1 MEVGQN
7 LLRNLANPDLMQIPP
22 DQFHNVLEMRML
34 SVAYFQQL
42 FVFDAIGEPVGGY
55 PKATI
60 GEIQAT
66 DEELNGIDLALK
78 GVRILTFVV
87 PQLAGKT
94 SVQVSFITPIL
105 NDQEQVIGVLLG
117 RTDLDS
123 NPFTQPTLQA
133 LATMESMGGNGYI
146 LDDQHRI
153 LFGVEPDSLLTDY
166 HSRGNIPEGDQF
178 FEEVSGFGT
187 RQMVYFQTMDGKS
200 WSVVL
205 SVPAERAQEI
215 ALGIAVPLLIILV
228 VLALAAFIA
237 LRVSLQSVAKSMQTL
252 SNEATLI
259 SQGQLAHSLQINRE
273 DEVGQVG
280 RAFEQMRI
288 SLKARLEELSRLL
301 RVSQGVAANLEAGD
315 AMRPVLEAAIGD
327 GAAAARVVLQ
337 PDVVQDLKTKR
348 PAVFGVGPASDIYAY
363 LDPQIFDLMRSQEVM
378 SITNSA
384 RVRRVAFRQV
394 LLSLGPWWRWLCTT
408 KAVIWAPS
416 G

>member
-1 MEVGQN
+1 M
-7 LLRNLANPDLMQIPP
+7 
-22 DQFHNVLEMRML
+22 
-34 SVAYFQQL
+34 
-42 FVFDAIGEPVGGY
+42 AISL
-55 PKATI
+55 KAT
-60 GEIQAT
+60 
-66 DEELNGIDLALK
+66 
-78 GVRILTFVV
+78 R
-87 PQLAGKT
+87 
-94 SVQVSFITPIL
+94 
-105 NDQEQVIGVLLG
+105 
-117 RTDLDS
+117 
-123 NPFTQPTLQA
+123 
-133 LATMESMGGNGYI
+133 
-146 LDDQHRI
+146 
-153 LFGVEPDSLLTDY
+153 
-166 HSRGNIPEGDQF
+166 F

-215 ALGIAVPLLIILV
+215 AIGIAVPLLVILV
-228 VLALAAFIA
+228 VLAGVAFIA

-259 SQGQLAHSLQINRE
+259 SQGHLAHALQINRV

-327 GAAAARVVLQ
+327 EAAAARVVLQ
-337 PDVVQDLKTKR
+337 PDVVQDLKAKR
-348 PAVFGVGPASDIYAY
+348 PAVFGVGVASETYAY

-384 RVRRVAFRQV
+384 RVRRVIFKPGSAQPGAMVALALHHESRYLGAIWVAYEQPRNFTEEEIRFLGTLAGQAAIAASNASLYASAEIGRQRLEAV
-394 LLSLGPWWRWLCTT
+394 LVSTPEPVLVVDEENRLLLLNASALQIPGLIASADPGRRHPGCSR
-408 KAVIWAPS
+408 P
-416 G
+416 